1 MHGSAYHLEILTS
14 KLAGRG
20 AIAAIGATIAEVTS
34 MLEEVVGG
42 KGVIACI
49 NSSSLMTVLGDIDP
63 VDSLQKLAP
72 DANIFARRLKVDT
85 AYHSRH
91 MREVEAEY
99 LIKLGGITPNLA
111 IESSPRFNSSLRGK
125 QVALE
130 ELKDTYWCE
139 NLTSTVLFS
148 QAVINMCR
156 ERKLYSFVSPIDVIV
171 EIGPYSS
178 LKVLILEILE
188 SRSHSSGNSARYLP
202 ILLRDSDP
210 ARSFLHTVGV
220 LYCIDCSAEDPDQ
233 PYKMLSDLPQYP
245 CLHTKRYWH
254 ESRISKN
261 SRFRRFPRRFPQHNL
276 VSALVEDFNE
286 LEPRWRTV
294 IRLSEIPW
302 LPHHLIQSSVLFP
315 FAAYVS
321 MARSAAF

>member
-1 MHGSAYHLEILTS
+1 MLSSCKAVANYRGILAS

-20 AIAAIGATIAEVTS
+20 AMVAIGATVAEVNS
-34 MLEEVVGG
+34 LLGKVNGG
-42 KGVIACI
+42 KAVIACI
-49 NSSSLMTVLGDIDP
+49 NNPSLMTVSGDIDA
-63 VDSLQKLAP
+63 VDSLQKLAT
-72 DANIFARRLKVDT
+72 DANIFARRLKVNT
-85 AYHSRH
+85 AYQSYH
-91 MREVEAEY
+91 MREVDAEY
-99 LIKLGGITPNLA
+99 LIKLGGTTPNSA
-111 IESSPRFNSSLRGK
+111 IESSPRFHSSLRGK

-130 ELKDTYWCE
+130 ELKDTYRCE
-139 NLTSTVLFS
+139 GLTSTVLFS

-156 ERKLYSFVSPIDVIV
+156 ERKLYKFVSPIDVIV

-202 ILLRDSDP
+202 ILLRDSDS
-210 ARSFLHTVGV
+210 ARSFLHTVGA
-220 LYCIDCSAEDPDQ
+220 LYCIDCSAEHPDQ

-245 CLHTKRYWH
+245 WLHTKRYWH

-261 SRFRRFPRRFPQHNL
+261 SRFRRFPQHNL
-276 VSALVEDFNE
+276 VSALVEDFIE